1 MRFHRS
7 AAPSTRLQLF
17 LASVLLGACFQ
28 KVDTAASSQ
37 AATAATD
44 ALVTQIDPSA
54 DPIELSPTD
63 AATASD
69 PCDKTRQDKTQ
80 ILTAYCAR
88 CHSGAAPI
96 GLPPWDFV
104 LDDQRLVT
112 ETWVRAGQPAAR
124 FVVPGDPDHSA
135 LYQRMAV
142 AQDMPPQP
150 TDLGTA
156 PNPKPS
162 AADHT
167 VIREWILNCLGAT
180 AATGAGGSPSPGTGG
195 ASGAS
200 GASGSSG
207 GRGGAAGSI
216 TGTGGR
222 RPSDA
227 GTPHACGSSV
237 TAGGSCAIHGA
248 TCALGAKVC
257 TCELYAG
264 GRQWV
269 CK

>member
-1 MRFHRS
+1 MRSHR
-7 AAPSTRLQLF
+7 LKLF

-28 KVDTAASSQ
+28 KLDTAASSQ
-37 AATAATD
+37 ATTAPTD

-54 DPIELSPTD
+54 DPIALSPTD

-80 ILTAYCAR
+80 ILTAFCAR
-88 CHSGAAPI
+88 CHSGAAPV

-104 LDDQRLVT
+104 LDDQKLVT
-112 ETWVRAGQPAAR
+112 ETWVRAGQPAER
-124 FVVPGDPDHSA
+124 FVIPGDPDHSA

-162 AADHT
+162 AADGT

-180 AATGAGGSPSPGTGG
+180 ARHRYARGTVGYDCRRNGGQRARAAGVARP
-195 ASGAS
+195 AAR
-200 GASGSSG
+200 A
-207 GRGGAAGSI
+207 GRGRQRADGCRH
-216 TGTGGR
+216 T
-222 RPSDA
+222 
-227 GTPHACGSSV
+227 HACGATRHRRAGAARSTARPARWDRSSARV
-237 TAGGSCAIHGA
+237 TFTAGSR
-248 TCALGAKVC
+248 K
-257 TCELYAG
+257 
-264 GRQWV
+264 WV
-269 CK
+269 CN